1 MPTKAKQN
9 TPKPP
14 NASLVRKTSH
24 LIAKMINGVATAIR
38 KRTSKRS
45 IRCLNR
51 LGVLFSIEDTPY
63 YSLFAKSVKLGAA
76 SSSITAGVFSFS
88 MALLTTSCFAST
100 PPAMRITSF
109 FVLADALLF
118 NT

>member
-51 LGVLFSIEDTPY
+51 LGVLFSIGTSY

-76 SSSITAGVFSFS
+76 SSSMMAGVSSFA

-109 FVLADALLF
+109 LVLADALLF

>member
-1 MPTKAKQN
+1 MPTKAKQK

-14 NASLVRKTSH
+14 NVSLVRKTSH
-24 LIAKMINGVATAIR
+24 LTAKMINGATTAIR
-38 KRTSKRS
+38 KRASKRS

-51 LGVLFSIEDTPY
+51 LGVLFFIGTSY
-63 YSLFAKSVKLGAA
+63 YNLLAKSVKLGAA
-76 SSSITAGVFSFS
+76 SSSMMAGAFS
-88 MALLTTSCFAST
+88 LTTSCFAST

>member
-38 KRTSKRS
+38 KRTSSKS

-51 LGVLFSIEDTPY
+51 LGVLFSIGTSY
-63 YSLFAKSVKLGAA
+63 YNLLAKSVKLGAA
-76 SSSITAGVFSFS
+76 SSSMIAGVSSFA

-109 FVLADALLF
+109 LVLADALLF

>member
-1 MPTKAKQN
+1 MPTKAKQK

-24 LIAKMINGVATAIR
+24 LTAKMINGATTAIR
-38 KRTSKRS
+38 KRVSKRS

-51 LGVLFSIEDTPY
+51 LGVVFSINDTPY

-76 SSSITAGVFSFS
+76 SSSMMAGVSSFA

>member
-14 NASLVRKTSH
+14 NASLVQKTSH

-38 KRTSKRS
+38 KRTSSKS

-51 LGVLFSIEDTPY
+51 LGVLFSIGTSY
-63 YSLFAKSVKLGAA
+63 YNLLAKSVKLGA
-76 SSSITAGVFSFS
+76 SSSSMMVGAFSFS

-100 PPAMRITSF
+100 PHAMRITSF
-109 FVLADALLF
+109 LVLADALLF